1 MDPPAK
7 DSPPTAENIKNLEI
21 WLNSIVMGHPGAINT
36 YTFYE
41 EIDKYLGPWGINGYP
56 IGYGKKYNILFS
68 QNAKLK
74 SNPTTASW
82 VWKTGVLLQE
92 YLRDY
97 ILNKYKNGELKR
109 LIEADMIENELR
121 EAAFKSHPI
130 AYTKGGL
137 TMVILI
143 DPAITRKIASIPALE
158 FVPFSGTSIASWAQ
172 AVHTAAIVTP
182 EAAGLM
188 LYHAAVPR
196 VVKLQHVKPRAFDPA
211 EEQFVVI
218 KLLKIK
224 NNILNKRVDEI
235 NSLEKIT
242 TSLYNTEFKE
252 EYHRILAKQ
261 VIHIANHRKQVIA
274 AEFRKDLIKNP
285 GLREIYNTFYPTWKN
300 W

>member
-1 MDPPAK
+1 MNPPAK
-7 DSPPTAENIKNLEI
+7 DSTPTLENIKNLEI
-21 WLNSIVMGHPGAINT
+21 WLNSIVMGHPAATNT

-41 EIDKYLGPWGINGYP
+41 EIDKYLGPWGIQGYP

-74 SNPTTASW
+74 SNPTTANW

-97 ILNKYKNGELKR
+97 ILDKYKNKQ
-109 LIEADMIENELR
+109 LIHLSARQLE

-196 VVKLQHVKPRAFDPA
+196 VITLQHVKPRAFDPA
-211 EEQFVVI
+211 EEQFVVM

-242 TSLYNTEFKE
+242 ASLYNTEFKE

-261 VIHIANHRKQVIA
+261 VIYIANNRKKVIA
-274 AEFRKDLIKNP
+274 AGFRKDLIKNP